1 MINNYLTLWQVIQK
15 HLSEIVPYIY
25 VSMKYFFLSGRNENM
40 CDRNNGGCSHLCLMS
55 PLKPFYA
62 CACPTGIKLKP
73 DNKTCN
79 EGKHKHLSSHRL

>member
-1 MINNYLTLWQVIQK
+1 MTSNSETFVRNCPFYLCLNE
-15 HLSEIVPYIY
+15 L
-25 VSMKYFFLSGRNENM
+25 FFLSGRNVNM